1 MSKKTQFKFD
11 LSLNGKMQK
20 LIRKCKFESL
30 SANPKSKAMGF
41 ASSLSHVFEISARGP
56 AETQFF
62 GEIMTA
68 AIQDYTTDELK
79 ELFDNILKMK
89 ANREFLHR
97 NSYAYLAYCQFI
109 SETSREPSKKELKE
123 YIVARSDRYKDAPI
137 KGDGKGWTR
146 VWEEAGL
153 TKLKSK

>member
-1 MSKKTQFKFD
+1 MRKKTQLKLD

-20 LIRKCKFESL
+20 MIRKFKFESL
-30 SANPKSKAMGF
+30 SANPKSKPMGF
-41 ASSLSHVFEISARGP
+41 ASSLSSVFEISARDH

-68 AIQDYTTDELK
+68 KIQDCTTDELK
-79 ELFDNILKMK
+79 ELFDDILKMK

-109 SETSREPSKKELKE
+109 SETSREPSKWELKK
-123 YIVARSDRYKDAPI
+123 YILARSDRYREAPS